1 MNEDPLLIL
10 AARRASG
17 QDDADPAIAAA
28 LTAAQQDPAL
38 RAWADEQQ
46 RTDATL
52 VRKLRQVQPPPG
64 LREAILTGAKVSRH
78 GWWAWFDKPAWR
90 NFRNSELLA
99 VVALVL
105 IFAVALVS
113 RLFVSSPSTWQ
124 LAGAIE
130 VAKIESAASSIEH
143 LSGDIGEIRT
153 WLAGKTCP
161 SPASLPPQVRGLPI
175 FGCSRL
181 DWRGQ
186 PISIVCFDLGSGK
199 EVHLVTISRTDIPV
213 EPPIGAPEYA
223 ELNGYQTASW
233 SEGDVAMMLIGKVPR
248 EDLEK
253 LFKTAIAAAT
263 GIAQDSPR
271 RG

>member
-1 MNEDPLLIL
+1 MNEDPRLIL

-28 LTAAQQDPAL
+28 LAAAQQDPAL

-46 RTDATL
+46 QTDDAL

-64 LREAILTGAKVSRH
+64 LREAILAGAKVSRR
-78 GWWAWFDKPAWR
+78 GWWAWFDQPAWR

-105 IFAVALVS
+105 MFAVALAS
-113 RLFVSSPSTWQ
+113 RLFVSSPSNWQ

-130 VAKIESAASSIEH
+130 VAKLESAAGAIEH
-143 LSGDIGEIRT
+143 VAGDIGEIRT

-161 SPASLPPQVRGLPI
+161 SPANLPPQMRGLPI
-175 FGCSRL
+175 HGCSRSN
-181 DWRGQ
+181 WRGQ
-186 PISIVCFDLGSGK
+186 PMSIVCFDFGSGK
-199 EVHLVTISRTDIPV
+199 EVHLVTISRVDIPA
-213 EPPIGAPEYA
+213 EPPVGAPEYA
-223 ELNGYQTASW
+223 EVNGYQTASW
-233 SEGDVAMMLIGKVPR
+233 SEGDVAMMLIGKVSR

-253 LFKTAIAAAT
+253 LFRHGVAIALPAVQASS
-263 GIAQDSPR
+263 Q